1 VCGVNFTPRELATA
15 TQHIYTHAHA
25 RARHAATD
33 RHRIQ
38 TPAGSPCQEV
48 PTLPRPPRRTP
59 KHPVVISPLAL
70 AQDYPSCFAGG
81 AFACPER
88 PSPQWDRLLIP
99 SRQAATRRSPS
110 SRRLRTNTEEPNIKN
125 TYSIV
130 YTTPIRSRLKRM
142 STNLCRSTFKAIVE
156 QCSEHTFAF
165 KGSRAEVT
173 KLAHLAQS

>member
-1 VCGVNFTPRELATA
+1 VWGELHAKGARHCDPT
-15 TQHIYTHAHA
+15 HIHTRT
-25 RARHAATD
+25 RAREA
-33 RHRIQ
+33 RRYR
-38 TPAGSPCQEV
+38 PAPDPDAGRFACQEV
-48 PTLPRPPRRTP
+48 PTLPRAPRRTP

-142 STNLCRSTFKAIVE
+142 STNLCWSTFKAIVE
-156 QCSEHTFAF
+156 QCSEHTFVF
-165 KGSRAEVT
+165 KGSGAEVT
-173 KLAHLAQS
+173 KLAHLTQS